1 MDALKRFDTSNLL
14 NVPQS
19 IVERLENNLQSLM
32 KREKEVWLVAQC
44 RKTLEDASQWSRDYT
59 DAPHYEGSSESYR
72 QRWSQTIGEM
82 KFDADFNPQWEPFFE
97 NEKVVAKWLYID
109 LAEGLKARAV
119 LALPKNGKTPFPLI
133 IAQHGVSSSP
143 ANVFGF
149 NNPDGAYHS
158 YGLALLKQGFAVL
171 APANISFAHPR
182 TRLHRL
188 CLLLGTT
195 LAGLEVGKLRRLL
208 DYVVTLPEI
217 DEDRIGMWGLSHGGH
232 YTMFTAPLEKRIKA
246 AIVCAFF
253 NDRLHKMA
261 ISSPLYSCFLDV
273 DDEHIW
279 IPGWFKGGFTDSN
292 LLSLVCPR
300 AVQIQQGKADGIG
313 WWPLQEAEYQRLK
326 AHYVKLE
333 IEDRVEYAGHNWGH
347 EIMVDEGI
355 AFLRR
360 WLDIKKMQ

>member
-1 MDALKRFDTSNLL
+1 MDNLKRFDTN
-14 NVPQS
+14 NVFNIS
-19 IVERLENNLQSLM
+19 ENIIERLENDLQSLM
-32 KREKEVWLVAQC
+32 KREKETWLVARC
-44 RKTLEDASQWSRDYT
+44 RKVLEEAAQWQRDYA
-59 DAPHYEGSSESYR
+59 DVPHYEDSSESYR
-72 QRWSQTIGEM
+72 KRWSQTIGEM
-82 KFDADFNPQWEPFFE
+82 RFDTDFNPQWEPFFE
-97 NEKVVAKWLYID
+97 SKKVVARWLYID

-119 LALPKNGKTPFPLI
+119 LAFPKKGKPPFPLV
-133 IAQHGVSSSP
+133 IAQHGISSSP

-149 NNPDGAYHS
+149 NDPSGLYHG
-158 YGLALLKQGFAVL
+158 YGLALLEQGFAVL
-171 APANISFAHPR
+171 APANITLARPR
-182 TRLHRL
+182 SRLHRL

-217 DEDRIGMWGLSHGGH
+217 GEDRIGMWGISLGGH

-261 ISSPLYSCFLDV
+261 LSSPLYSCFLDV
-273 DDEHIW
+273 EEEHIW

-300 AVQIQQGKADGIG
+300 AVQIQQGRADGIG
-313 WWPLQEAEYQRLK
+313 WWPLQEAEYERLK
-326 AHYVKLE
+326 AHYVKLG

-347 EIMVDEGI
+347 EIMVDEGLC
-355 AFLRR
+355 FL
-360 WLDIKKMQ
+360 KKYL